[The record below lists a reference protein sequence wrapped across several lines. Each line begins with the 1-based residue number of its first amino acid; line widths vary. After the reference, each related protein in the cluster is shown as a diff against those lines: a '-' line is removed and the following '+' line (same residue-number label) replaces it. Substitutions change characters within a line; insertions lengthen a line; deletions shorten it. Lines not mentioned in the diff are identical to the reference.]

1 MRPTDWFAR
10 LLALLAVVVIGGGLL
25 GCGDDRPEPRSTRE
39 ARERP
44 ADDAQLA
51 PVARISSTDAWQDL
65 IAQRPSAVT
74 LRAGRLFID
83 LGHPSARKHLQ
94 LAAGGSPFL
103 LAQDVDDRRAAILVG
118 TTGALDIP
126 LDGELAPA
134 LHPDTPW
141 QPAPG
146 HEADPAPDPI
156 PPPTTGLAMAITLRG
171 MAPDQSVTVLWEE
184 RPLANLRVSDQWER
198 RTLSLP
204 HDLVVTGENRLRL
217 HFRTLAP
224 LTRPGAAGTDEEA
237 EPAQVSAAIE
247 SVEVGTL
254 AAIKSGPLERGRNF
268 TIRASAG
275 ETEFEVPAGVAL
287 AYYLVPPRRS
297 RLQIEVS
304 GRGALSVLASTDEDH
319 REGRKPA
326 ELVQQPLRAT
336 GRSVAVDLSGYAEI
350 PTRLE
355 IRVTSTREQNP
366 GDPPAG
372 AVFEAIDIVAN
383 RSIPL
388 DRRDRQVRDVYVIAL
403 EGARPD
409 DLFEPQRRGP
419 ALPNIERFVEHA
431 LVFDRAYALGPA
443 AVPSHAGLLSSMVPP
458 AHLTVLGS
466 FVAESQTMLPELLG
480 RAGYFNSSVS
490 ANSDFDD
497 QRGLTQGFADHRILE
512 HSNTRGNDASKIVL
526 AMLEEIERRPS
537 PRFVYG
543 VLNDAQAPY
552 DPPSELLTDVV
563 VPIDAP
569 AQHRTHMWI
578 GRVRTGKVVPD
589 ATQLAYV
596 RRLYRGELQVIDQA
610 LGVLLDAL
618 EERGELDQAV
628 VVIVGIHGEEFLEHG
643 SAGHGHSLYEES
655 IRVPLAIRAPALL
668 APGRVE
674 VPVDLLDLAPTLT
687 DLLGVEYDPRWQ
699 GESLVPLLDDP
710 QPPPRL
716 IVSYVGDGSRA
727 AIIGDHKLVLG
738 PGRGREAQH
747 FYELAGDPGEL
758 DDRIAEGGVA
768 LRMVRTAVAWELP
781 EQPGWKRARW
791 GTGANLLPAFALD
804 HGL

>member
-1 MRPTDWFAR
+1 MRGADWLAR
-10 LLALLAVVVIGGGLL
+10 LLALITVLVI
-25 GCGDDRPEPRSTRE
+25 GCGDDPPTRRE
-39 ARERP
+39 ASEARKRSP
-44 ADDAQLA
+44 DADQQLA
-51 PVARISSTDAWQDL
+51 PVARIGSTDAWQDL
-65 IAQRPSAVT
+65 IAQRPSAVVV
-74 LRAGRLFID
+74 RAGRVYID
-83 LGHPSARKHLQ
+83 LGSPGARKYLQ
-94 LAAGGSPFL
+94 LAAGGTPFS

-118 TTGALDIP
+118 ATGALDIP

-146 HEADPAPDPI
+146 HEADPLPDPI
-156 PPPTTGLAMAITLRG
+156 PPPTAGLAMAITLRAL
-171 MAPDQSVTVLWEE
+171 APDQSVTVLWEE

-217 HFRTLAP
+217 HFRSLAP
-224 LTRPGAAGTDEEA
+224 LAGSPEGK
-237 EPAQVSAAIE
+237 EPPQVSAAIE
-247 SVEVGTL
+247 SIEVGTL
-254 AAIKSGPLERGRNF
+254 ETIKAGPIERTRNF
-268 TIRASAG
+268 TIRSDAT
-275 ETEFEVPAGVAL
+275 ETELDVPAGVAL

-297 RLQIEVS
+297 RLQIEVA

-319 REGRKPA
+319 RAGRKPA

-336 GRSVAVDLSGYAEI
+336 GRSIAVDLSGYAEI

-355 IRVTSTREQNP
+355 IRVTSTRDHKP

-372 AVFEAIDIVAN
+372 AQFSAINIVAN

-388 DRRDRQVRDVYVIAL
+388 DRRDRQVRDVYVLAL

-419 ALPNIERFVEHA
+419 SLPNIERFVEDA

-443 AVPSHAGLLSSMVPP
+443 AVPSHAGVLSSMVPP

-466 FVAESQTMLPELLG
+466 FVAESQTMLPELLA
-480 RAGYFNSSVS
+480 RAGYFNSNVS

-497 QRGLTQGFADHRILE
+497 RRGLTQGFADHQILE
-512 HSNTRGNDASKIVL
+512 HSNTRGNDANKIVL

-537 PRFVYG
+537 PRFIYA

-563 VPIDAP
+563 VPPDSP

-578 GRVRTGKVVPD
+578 GRVRTGKVMPD

-610 LGVLLDAL
+610 LGDLLDTL
-618 EERGELDQAV
+618 EARGELDQAV

-727 AIIGDHKLVLG
+727 AIIGNHKFILG
-738 PGRGREAQH
+738 PGRGRESQH
-747 FYELAGDPGEL
+747 FYDLAADPEER
-758 DDRIAEGGVA
+758 DDQIGEGGVA

-781 EQPGWKRARW
+781 EQPGWARARW
-791 GTGANLLPAFALD
+791 GTGANLQPAFALD
-804 HGL
+804 QGL

>member
-1 MRPTDWFAR
+1 MLRPDWLAR
-10 LLALLAVVVIGGGLL
+10 LLALFALIFVVA
-25 GCGDDRPEPRSTRE
+25 CGDDQPEPRTGSGE
-39 ARERP
+39 ARKRNPEVEP
-44 ADDAQLA
+44 PLA
-51 PVARISSTDAWQDL
+51 PVARIGSTDAWQDL
-65 IAQRPSAVT
+65 IAQRPSAVI
-74 LRAGRLFID
+74 LRAGRVFID
-83 LGHPSARKHLQ
+83 LGRPAARKHLQ
-94 LAAGGSPFL
+94 LAAGGSPFS
-103 LAQDVDDRRAAILVG
+103 LAQDVGDRRAAILVG
-118 TTGALDIP
+118 NSGALDIP

-134 LHPDTPW
+134 LNPDTPW
-141 QPAPG
+141 APEPG
-146 HEADPAPDPI
+146 KEAEPPPDPI
-156 PPPTTGLAMAITLRG
+156 PPPTAGLAMAITLRAL
-171 MAPDQSVTVLWEE
+171 APDQSVTVLWEE
-184 RPLANLRVSDQWER
+184 RPLANLRISDQWER

-217 HFRTLAP
+217 HFRNVAP
-224 LTRPGAAGTDEEA
+224 YSRPGAPANEE
-237 EPAQVSAAIE
+237 PQQVSAAIE
-247 SVEVGTL
+247 SIEVGTL
-254 AAIKSGPLERGRNF
+254 EAIKSGPIDRTGNF
-268 TIRASAG
+268 SIRADAN
-275 ETEFEVPAGVAL
+275 ETELEVPAGVSL

-319 REGRKPA
+319 RAGRKPA

-355 IRVTSTREQNP
+355 IRVTSTRVQEP

-388 DRRDRQVRDVYVIAL
+388 DRRDRQVRDVYVLAL

-409 DLFEPQRRGP
+409 DLLEPQRRGP
-419 ALPNIERFVEHA
+419 ALPNIERFAEHA
-431 LVFDRAYALGPA
+431 LVFERAYALGPA
-443 AVPSHAGLLSSMVPP
+443 AVPSHASLLSSMVPP

-466 FVAESQTMLPELLG
+466 FVAESQTMLPELLA
-480 RAGYFNSSVS
+480 RAGYFNSNVS

-497 QRGLTQGFADHRILE
+497 QRGLTQGFADHRVLE
-512 HSNTRGNDASKIVL
+512 HSNTRGNDANKIVG

-552 DPPSELLTDVV
+552 DPPSELLADVV

-578 GRVRTGKVVPD
+578 GRVRTGKILPD
-589 ATQLAYV
+589 TTQLAYV

-610 LGVLLDAL
+610 LGDLLDTL
-618 EERGELDQAV
+618 EARGELDQAV
-628 VVIVGIHGEEFLEHG
+628 VVLVGIHGEEFLEHG
-643 SAGHGHSLYEES
+643 GAGHGHSLYEES

-687 DLLGVEYDPRWQ
+687 DLLGVDYDPRWQ

-716 IVSYVGDGSRA
+716 IVTYVGDGSRA
-727 AIIGDHKLVLG
+727 AIIGKHKFILG
-738 PGRGREAQH
+738 PGRGRESQH
-747 FYELAGDPGEL
+747 FYDLTADPGEQV
-758 DDRIAEGGVA
+758 DRIAEGGVA

-791 GTGANLLPAFALD
+791 GTGANLAPAFALD
-804 HGL
+804 QGL

>member
-1 MRPTDWFAR
+1 MRAADWLAR
-10 LLALLAVVVIGGGLL
+10 LLALLVIFTI
-25 GCGDDRPEPRSTRE
+25 GCGDDRPEPGV
-39 ARERP
+39 ARESGREHGTEVTQ
-44 ADDAQLA
+44 QLA
-51 PVARISSTDAWQDL
+51 PVARIGSTDAWQDL
-65 IAQRPSAVT
+65 IAQRPSAVVI
-74 LRAGRLFID
+74 RSGRVYID
-83 LGHPSARKHLQ
+83 MGHPSARKHLQ

-118 TTGALDIP
+118 ASGALDIP
-126 LDGELAPA
+126 IDGELAPA

-141 QPAPG
+141 QPAEG
-146 HEADPAPDPI
+146 HESDPRPDPL
-156 PPPTTGLAMAITLRG
+156 PPPTAGLAMAITMRA

-217 HFRTLAP
+217 HFRSLAP
-224 LTRPGAAGTDEEA
+224 LDQAGADPGQ
-237 EPAQVSAAIE
+237 EPPQVSAAIE
-247 SVEVGTL
+247 SVEIGTL
-254 AAIKSGPLERGRNF
+254 AAIKSGPLERSRSF
-268 TIRASAG
+268 SIRASAG

-287 AYYLVPPRRS
+287 AYYMVPPRRS

-319 REGRKPA
+319 RAGRRPT
-326 ELVQQPLRAT
+326 ELVQQPLRTT
-336 GRSVAVDLSGYAEI
+336 GRSVAVDLSGYADI

-355 IRVTSTREQNP
+355 IRVTSTRDHAP
-366 GDPPAG
+366 GEPAGG
-372 AVFEAIDIVAN
+372 AVFEAINVVAN

-388 DRRDRQVRDVYVIAL
+388 DRRDRQVRDVYILAL

-419 ALPNIERFVEHA
+419 SLPNVERFVEHA

-443 AVPSHAGLLSSMVPP
+443 AVPSHAGVLSSLVPP

-466 FVAESQTMLPELLG
+466 FVAESRTMLPELLG

-490 ANSDFDD
+490 ANGDFDD
-497 QRGLTQGFADHRILE
+497 QRGLTQGFADHQILE
-512 HSNTRGNDASKIVL
+512 HSNTRGNDANKIVT
-526 AMLEEIERRPS
+526 AMLEEVERRPS
-537 PRFVYG
+537 PRFIYG

-552 DPPSELLTDVV
+552 DPPTELLTDVV
-563 VPIDAP
+563 IPPDAP

-589 ATQLAYV
+589 AVQLAYV

-610 LGVLLDAL
+610 LGDLLDTL
-618 EERGELDQAV
+618 EARGELDQAV
-628 VVIVGIHGEEFLEHG
+628 VVVVGIHGEEFLEHG
-643 SAGHGHSLYEES
+643 SACHGHSLYEES

-727 AIIGDHKLVLG
+727 AIIGDHKFILG
-738 PGRGREAQH
+738 PGRGRESQH
-747 FYELAGDPGEL
+747 FFDLAADPGEHE
-758 DDRIAEGGVA
+758 DRIAEGGVA
-768 LRMVRTAVAWELP
+768 LRMLRTAVAWELP

>member
-1 MRPTDWFAR
+1 MRRFDWILR
-10 LLALLAVVVIGGGLL
+10 TLALLSIILVI
-25 GCGDDRPEPRSTRE
+25 GCGDDRPEPRASGE
-39 ARERP
+39 ARKRNPE
-44 ADDAQLA
+44 AEQALA
-51 PVARISSTDAWQDL
+51 PVARIGSTDAWQDL
-65 IAQRPSAVT
+65 IAQRPSAVIV
-74 LRAGRLFID
+74 RAGRVFID
-83 LGHPSARKHLQ
+83 LGRPAAQKHLQ
-94 LAAGGSPFL
+94 LAAGGSPFS
-103 LAQDVDDRRAAILVG
+103 LAQDVDDRRAAIVLG
-118 TTGALDIP
+118 SGGALDIP
-126 LDGELAPA
+126 LDGDLAPA

-141 QPAPG
+141 QPAVG
-146 HEADPAPDPI
+146 HEADPLPDPI
-156 PPPTTGLAMAITLRG
+156 PPPTTGLAMAITLRAL
-171 MAPDQSVTVLWEE
+171 APDQSVTVLWEE

-204 HDLVVTGENRLRL
+204 HDVVVTGENRLRL
-217 HFRTLAP
+217 HFRNVAP
-224 LTRPGAAGTDEEA
+224 LDQPGATADGK
-237 EPAQVSAAIE
+237 EPPQVSAAIE
-247 SVEVGTL
+247 SVEIGTL
-254 AAIKSGPLERGRNF
+254 AAIKAGPIERTGTF
-268 TIRASAG
+268 SIRADANQ
-275 ETEFEVPAGVAL
+275 TELEVPAGVAL
-287 AYYLVPPRRS
+287 VYYLVPPRRS
-297 RLQIEVS
+297 RLQIEVA

-319 REGRKPA
+319 RAGRKPA

-336 GRSVAVDLSGYAEI
+336 GRSLAIDLSGYADI

-355 IRVTSTREQNP
+355 IRVTSTRDHKP

-388 DRRDRQVRDVYVIAL
+388 DRRDRQVRDVYVLAL

-419 ALPNIERFVEHA
+419 TLPNIERFVEDA
-431 LVFDRAYALGPA
+431 LVFERAYALGPA

-466 FVAESQTMLPELLG
+466 FVAESQTMLPELLA
-480 RAGYFNSSVS
+480 RAGYFNSNVS

-512 HSNTRGNDASKIVL
+512 HSNTRGNDANKIVR
-526 AMLEEIERRPS
+526 AMLEEVERRPS

-552 DPPSELLTDVV
+552 DPPSELLTDVI
-563 VPIDAP
+563 VPVDAP

-589 ATQLAYV
+589 ATQLDYV

-610 LGVLLDAL
+610 LGDLLDTL
-618 EERGELDQAV
+618 EARGELDQAV
-628 VVIVGIHGEEFLEHG
+628 VVVVGIHGEEFLEHG
-643 SAGHGHSLYEES
+643 GAGHGHSLYEES

-687 DLLGVEYDPRWQ
+687 DLLGVDYDPRWQ
-699 GESLVPLLDDP
+699 GESMVPLLDDP

-716 IVSYVGDGSRA
+716 IVTYVGDGSRA
-727 AIIGDHKLVLG
+727 AIIGKYKFILG
-738 PGRGREAQH
+738 PGRGRESQH
-747 FYELAGDPGEL
+747 FYDLGADPGEL
-758 DDRIAEGGVA
+758 EDRIAVGGVA
-768 LRMVRTAVAWELP
+768 LRILRTAVAWELP

-791 GTGANLLPAFALD
+791 GTGANLAPAFALD
-804 HGL
+804 QGL

>member
-1 MRPTDWFAR
+1 MPGFDWLTR
-10 LLALLAVVVIGGGLL
+10 LLALLALVSVIA
-25 GCGDDRPEPRSTRE
+25 CGDDRPEPRSSEETRKRNPE
-39 ARERP
+39 AGQP
-44 ADDAQLA
+44 LA
-51 PVARISSTDAWQDL
+51 PIARISSTDAWQDL
-65 IAQRPSAVT
+65 IAQRPSAVIV
-74 LRAGRLFID
+74 RAGRVFID
-83 LGHPSARKHLQ
+83 LGRPAAHKHLQ
-94 LAAGGSPFL
+94 LAAGGSPFS
-103 LAQDVDDRRAAILVG
+103 LAQDVDDRRAAILIG
-118 TTGALDIP
+118 SSGALDIP

-141 QPAPG
+141 QPEPG
-146 HEADPAPDPI
+146 HEADPPPDPI
-156 PPPTTGLAMAITLRG
+156 PPPTTGLAMAITMRAL
-171 MAPDQSVTVLWEE
+171 APDQSVTVLWEE

-204 HDLVVTGENRLRL
+204 HDLVMTGENRLRL
-217 HFRTLAP
+217 HFRNVAP
-224 LTRPGAAGTDEEA
+224 LDQPGATADGEE
-237 EPAQVSAAIE
+237 PPQVSAAIE
-247 SVEVGTL
+247 SVEVGTM
-254 AAIKSGPLERGRNF
+254 AAIKSGPIERTGNF
-268 TIRASAG
+268 SIRADANQ
-275 ETEFEVPAGVAL
+275 TELEVPAGVAL

-297 RLQIEVS
+297 RLHIEVS

-319 REGRKPA
+319 RAGRKPA

-336 GRSVAVDLSGYAEI
+336 GRSVAVDLSGYADI

-355 IRVTSTREQNP
+355 IRVTSTRDHKP

-372 AVFEAIDIVAN
+372 AVFEAIEIVAN

-388 DRRDRQVRDVYVIAL
+388 DRRDRQVRDVYVLAL

-409 DLFEPQRRGP
+409 DLLEPQRRGP
-419 ALPNIERFVEHA
+419 ELPNIERFAEDA

-466 FVAESQTMLPELLG
+466 FVAETQTMLPELLA
-480 RAGYFNSSVS
+480 RAGYFNSNVS
-490 ANSDFDD
+490 ANNDFDD

-512 HSNTRGNDASKIVL
+512 HSNTRGNDANKIVM
-526 AMLEEIERRPS
+526 AMLEEVERRPS

-552 DPPSELLTDVV
+552 DPPSELLTDVI

-578 GRVRTGKVVPD
+578 GRVRTGKVIPD
-589 ATQLAYV
+589 AAQLDYV

-610 LGVLLDAL
+610 LGDLLDTL
-618 EERGELDQAV
+618 EARGELDKSV
-628 VVIVGIHGEEFLEHG
+628 VVVVGIHGEEFLEHG
-643 SAGHGHSLYEES
+643 AAGHGHSLYEES

-687 DLLGVEYDPRWQ
+687 DLLGVDYDPRWQ

-727 AIIGDHKLVLG
+727 AIIGKYKFILG
-738 PGRGREAQH
+738 PGRGRESQH
-747 FYELAGDPGEL
+747 FYDLASDPGEL
-758 DDRIAEGGVA
+758 EDRIAVGGVA

-791 GTGANLLPAFALD
+791 GTGANLAPAFALD
-804 HGL
+804 QGL

>member
-1 MRPTDWFAR
+1 MPPGSLARIFA
-10 LLALLAVVVIGGGLL
+10 LIAVLAIG
-25 GCGDDRPEPRSTRE
+25 CADDSSEPRKPRE
-39 ARERP
+39 ASQRSP
-44 ADDAQLA
+44 DAQLA

-65 IAQRPSAVT
+65 IAQRPSAVIV
-74 LRAGRLFID
+74 RAGRVFVD

-94 LAAGGSPFL
+94 LAAGSSPFM
-103 LAQDVDDRRAAILVG
+103 LAQDVDDRRAAVLVG

-126 LDGELAPA
+126 IDGELSPV

-141 QPAPG
+141 QPAVG
-146 HEADPAPDPI
+146 HEADPLPDPI
-156 PPPTTGLAMAITLRG
+156 PPPTTGLAMAITLRAL
-171 MAPDQSVTVLWEE
+171 APDQSVTVLWEE
-184 RPLANLRVSDQWER
+184 RPLANLRISDQWER

-224 LTRPGAAGTDEEA
+224 LAKSGPSSAGDA
-237 EPAQVSAAIE
+237 PAQVSAAIE
-247 SVEVGTL
+247 SVEIGTL
-254 AAIKSGPLERGRNF
+254 AAIKSGPLERARTF
-268 TIRASAG
+268 SIRASAG

-319 REGRKPA
+319 RAGRRPA

-336 GRSVAVDLSGYAEI
+336 GRSVAVDLSGYADI

-355 IRVTSTREQNP
+355 IRVTSTRVQAP
-366 GDPPAG
+366 GDPPAS
-372 AVFEAIDIVAN
+372 AVFDAIDIVAN

-388 DRRDRQVRDVYVIAL
+388 DRRDRQVRDLYVLAL

-419 ALPNIERFVEHA
+419 ALPNIERFVEDA

-458 AHLTVLGS
+458 AHLTALGS
-466 FVAESQTMLPELLG
+466 FVAETQSMLPELLG

-490 ANSDFDD
+490 ANSDFDAL
-497 QRGLTQGFADHRILE
+497 RGLTQGFADHRVLE
-512 HSNTRGNDASKIVL
+512 HSNTRGNDASKIVG
-526 AMLEEIERRPS
+526 AMLEEVERRPS

-552 DPPSELLTDVV
+552 DPPSELLSDVI
-563 VPIDAP
+563 VPVDAP

-578 GRVRTGKVVPD
+578 GRVRSGKVIPD

-610 LGVLLDAL
+610 LGQLLDAL
-618 EERGELDQAV
+618 EARGELDQAV

-655 IRVPLAIRAPALL
+655 IRVPLAMRAPALL

-687 DLLGVEYDPRWQ
+687 DLLGVEYA
-699 GESLVPLLDDP
+699 
-710 QPPPRL
+710 
-716 IVSYVGDGSRA
+716 RA
-727 AIIGDHKLVLG
+727 G
-738 PGRGREAQH
+738 
-747 FYELAGDPGEL
+747 
-758 DDRIAEGGVA
+758 
-768 LRMVRTAVAWELP
+768 
-781 EQPGWKRARW
+781 RARAW
-791 GTGANLLPAFALD
+791 SRCSTIPSRRLG
-804 HGL
+804 

>member
-1 MRPTDWFAR
+1 MRAADWLIRTLA
-10 LLALLAVVVIGGGLL
+10 LLALLVL
-25 GCGDDRPEPRSTRE
+25 GCGDDATPSRERARE
-39 ARERP
+39 AGSGRAPEGG
-44 ADDAQLA
+44 QQIA

-65 IAQRPSAVT
+65 VAQRPSAVVS
-74 LRAGRLFID
+74 RAGRVFID
-83 LGHPSARKHLQ
+83 LGHPAARKHLQ

-103 LAQDVDDRRAAILVG
+103 LAQDVEDRRAGLLLG

-141 QPAPG
+141 SPPPPSDPSAPPAPL
-146 HEADPAPDPI
+146 PDPI
-156 PPPTTGLAMAITLRG
+156 PPPTTGLAMAITLKA
-171 MAPDQSVTVLWEE
+171 MAPEQSVTVLWEE
-184 RPLANLRVSDQWER
+184 RPLANLKVSEEWER

-204 HDLVVTGENRLRL
+204 HDLVVSGENRLRL
-217 HFRTLAP
+217 HFRTSAP
-224 LTRPGAAGTDEEA
+224 LRQPGAVESGD
-237 EPAQVSAAIE
+237 PPQVSAAIE

-254 AAIKSGPLERGRNF
+254 AAIKAGPLERSASYA
-268 TIRASAG
+268 IRADANH
-275 ETEFEVPAGVAL
+275 TEFEVPAGVAL
-287 AYYLVPPRRS
+287 TYYLVPPRRS

-336 GRSVAVDLSGYAEI
+336 GRSVAVDLSGYAEL

-355 IRVTSTREQNP
+355 IRVTSTRAASP
-366 GDPPAG
+366 GEPPAA
-372 AVFEAIDIVAN
+372 AVFETLAIVAN

-388 DRRDRQVRDVYVIAL
+388 DRRDRQVRDVYLLAL

-409 DLFEPQRRGP
+409 DLFAPQRRGP
-419 ALPNIERFVEHA
+419 TLPNIERFIEHA

-466 FVAESQTMLPELLG
+466 FVAESQTMLPEVLS
-480 RAGYFNSSVS
+480 RAGYFTSSVS
-490 ANSDFDD
+490 ANADFDD
-497 QRGLTQGFADHRILE
+497 QRGLTQGFADHEILE
-512 HSNTRGNDASKIVL
+512 HSNTRGNDANKIVA
-526 AMLEEIERRPS
+526 AMLVEVEQRPS
-537 PRFVYG
+537 PRFVLG

-552 DPPSELLTDVV
+552 DPPSELLADVI
-563 VPIDAP
+563 VPVDAP
-569 AQHRTHMWI
+569 PQHRTHMWV
-578 GRVRTGKVVPD
+578 GRVRTSKIFPD
-589 ATQLAYV
+589 AAQLAYV

-610 LGVLLDAL
+610 LGELLDAL
-618 EERGELDQAV
+618 EARGELDQALV
-628 VVIVGIHGEEFLEHG
+628 VLVGVHGEEFLEHG
-643 SAGHGHSLYEES
+643 GAGHGHTLYEES

-668 APGRVE
+668 APGRVD

-687 DLLGVEYDPRWQ
+687 DLLGVDDDPRWQ

-716 IVSYVGDGSRA
+716 IVSYMGDGSRA
-727 AIIGDHKLVLG
+727 ALIGDYKFVLG
-738 PGRGREAQH
+738 TGRGRESQR
-747 FYELAGDPGEL
+747 FYELGEDPSEL
-758 DDRIAEGGVA
+758 ADRIAEGGVA
-768 LRMVRTAVAWELP
+768 LRMVRTALAWELP

-791 GTGANLLPAFALD
+791 GTGANLMPAFALD